1 MLTVIL
7 NYCTKLLIIDKYCK
21 FQYYPE
27 SFDTISINNGKVN
40 SLFWSRQYGVIPEND
55 VIK

>member
-7 NYCTKLLIIDKYCK
+7 NYCIKLFIIDKYWK

-40 SLFWSRQYGVIPEND
+40 SLFWLRQYGVFPEND

>member
-7 NYCTKLLIIDKYCK
+7 NYCIKLFIIDKYWK

-27 SFDTISINNGKVN
+27 CFDTISINNGKVN
-40 SLFWSRQYGVIPEND
+40 SLFWSRQYYVFPEND

>member
-7 NYCTKLLIIDKYCK
+7 NYCIKLFIIDNYWK

-27 SFDTISINNGKVN
+27 SFHTISINDGKVN
-40 SLFWSRQYGVIPEND
+40 SLFWSRQYGVFPEND